1 MTVIV
6 ERGPSG
12 DVEQTCLSIRLLG
25 TVEARLNDQALTLS
39 GKQTRVLLAVL
50 ALSVGRA
57 VPVDRIASA
66 LWGEELPANVRASVH
81 TYVGRLRRAIGA
93 CWVARESAGYRSC
106 VGWDKVD
113 LLRFADLQERAAA
126 ADSPQEEYEVLTDAA
141 DLWLGEPFGAWA
153 NEWLETF
160 ETPAWQERYIQVVE
174 RRADLDLAAGR
185 AGACVRELQ
194 DLVNRYRL
202 RESLWA
208 RWLTALH
215 RTGRTADAL
224 THYEQLRVR
233 IADELGVDPS
243 GDVQAVYAE
252 LLDGGQDDEHAQD
265 ASMSSH
271 VPRQLPAPVRRF
283 VGRGDQLKVMDAC
296 LAERADLLVLH
307 GPAGAGKTSLAV
319 QWAHQIADQFPDG
332 QLWVNLRGYDTG
344 DPVSPADALG
354 MLLRAMG
361 VAGHRIPVDADERAA
376 AWRDLAATRQVL
388 VVLDNAR
395 DSDHVR
401 PFLTPGN
408 LSLTLVTSRSQ
419 MRSLVTWEAAD
430 RVFVGPMDST
440 EALDLL
446 TQRTRIPD
454 ARDALEELAEL
465 CGHLPLALAIAAER
479 VGRHDRATLDAVLEP
494 LRRGHD
500 DPAWLRTGGNDS
512 DTSLSGI
519 LDWTYTTLDKQTAD
533 VFRLLASAPS
543 ARFTVDVVAA
553 LAAMGTSD
561 ASAVIERLVDRHL
574 VIEYQPGWYDL
585 HDLTRVYVKDL
596 ALTFDAPQ
604 VRNDAVTRMRSWFVH
619 TANNVANAVGLP
631 HPLIRLGD
639 PEPGV
644 TPQSFD
650 DSREAFQWVSD
661 HRRTIVLVA
670 REAADSSDHATVYTL
685 IPLLTAMFNE
695 SGGHRD
701 SIDIANMAFESA
713 RQSGD
718 VSAQVMC
725 AVHVGATFRRRDMN
739 DDASKWL
746 NWARSEAQ
754 RIQDPAGEG
763 FALTILAGARYRS
776 GDEIEAVELLESAL
790 DIAHRAGRRAQ
801 ESDVSNNLAL
811 VYSNLGRHD
820 EAITAAMRSVQ
831 LDRELGNVLKE
842 AMSLDSLGTAYLG
855 HGQVGQASA
864 AFGRSCD
871 LHQQLGHS
879 VGHAIALKN
888 LGLAERQR
896 DNLLRAKQHWR
907 DSLHML
913 DEINAHDTSEISRSE
928 LRRLLDELE

>member
-6 ERGPSG
+6 ERGPGG
-12 DVEQTCLSIRLLG
+12 DGEQTCLSIRLLG

-93 CWVARESAGYRSC
+93 CWVARESGGYRLC
-106 VGWDKVD
+106 VERDKVD
-113 LLRFADLQERAAA
+113 LLQFADLQERAAA

-141 DLWLGEPFGAWA
+141 DLWTGEPFGAWA

-160 ETPAWQERYIQVVE
+160 ETPTWQERYIQVVE
-174 RRADLDLAAGR
+174 RRADLDFAAGR

-233 IADELGVDPS
+233 IAEELGVDPS
-243 GDVQAVYAE
+243 GEVQAVYAE
-252 LLDGGQDDEHAQD
+252 LLDTGQDDEHVQD
-265 ASMSSH
+265 ASTSSH
-271 VPRQLPAPVRRF
+271 APRQLPAPVRRF

-296 LAERADLLVLH
+296 LNDDADLLVLH

-344 DPVSPADALG
+344 DPVSTADALG

-361 VAGHRIPVDADERAA
+361 VAGHRIPVDADQRAD
-376 AWRDLAATRQVL
+376 AWRELAADRQIL

-401 PFLTPGN
+401 PLLTQGKP
-408 LSLTLVTSRSQ
+408 SLTLVTSRSQ

-440 EALDLL
+440 ESLDLL
-446 TQRTRIPD
+446 TQRTRMHD
-454 ARDALEELAEL
+454 VRDSLEELADL

-479 VGRHDRATLDAVLEP
+479 VGRHDAAALDSVIEP
-494 LRRGHD
+494 LRYGHD
-500 DPAWLRTGGNDS
+500 GLAWLRTEGGDA
-512 DTSLSGI
+512 SLSGI
-519 LDWTYTTLDKQTAD
+519 LDWTYATLDQQSAD
-533 VFRLLASAPS
+533 LLRLLGSAPS
-543 ARFTVDVVAA
+543 ARFTIEVAAA
-553 LAAMGTSD
+553 LAGKNTTEV
-561 ASAVIERLVDRHL
+561 SAVIDRLVDRHL

-585 HDLTRVYVKDL
+585 HDLMRHYVRDL
-596 ALTFDAPQ
+596 ARKCDSPQ
-604 VRNDAVTRMRSWFVH
+604 VRSQGVARMRLWFIH

-644 TPQSFD
+644 LPQSFD

-670 REAADSSDHATVYTL
+670 HDAASSGDHATVFTL
-685 IPLLTAMFNE
+685 IPLLVAMFVE
-695 SGGHRD
+695 TGGFGD
-701 SIDIANMAFESA
+701 SMQIAAMAVENAQAAGDA
-713 RQSGD
+713 R
-718 VSAQVMC
+718 AEAMC
-725 AVHVGATFRRRDMN
+725 AVHVGSLYQRRHLNER
-739 DDASKWL
+739 AIEWL
-746 NWARSEAQ
+746 EWAQALAQ
-754 RIQDPAGEG
+754 RINYPECEV
-763 FALTILAGARYRS
+763 FALTVLSTVHNLDG
-776 GDEIEAVELLESAL
+776 ELLQTLESL
-790 DIAHRAGRRAQ
+790 ETDRK
-801 ESDVSNNLAL
+801 
-811 VYSNLGRHD
+811 
-820 EAITAAMRSVQ
+820 SV
-831 LDRELGNVLKE
+831 V
-842 AMSLDSLGTAYLG
+842 
-855 HGQVGQASA
+855 
-864 AFGRSCD
+864 
-871 LHQQLGHS
+871 
-879 VGHAIALKN
+879 
-888 LGLAERQR
+888 
-896 DNLLRAKQHWR
+896 
-907 DSLHML
+907 
-913 DEINAHDTSEISRSE
+913 
-928 LRRLLDELE
+928 